1 MPQKPAKARAFAN
14 HNHKRCHDEV
24 MAEALGRCAERGVR
38 LTPVRRR
45 VLQILLES
53 HKPIGA
59 YELLKRL
66 TAEGFPGQPPIVYR
80 ALEFLQFLGVVHRIE
95 SKNAFVACGLPKGV
109 HPSQFLICTECARI
123 AEFES
128 PDVTELLVQTAA
140 VAGFEIAKTTLEI
153 EGVCQDCRT
162 SDR

>member
-1 MPQKPAKARAFAN
+1 MPPTSLDTLAFAT
-14 HNHKRCHDEV
+14 HNHERCHDEV
-24 MAEALGRCAERGVR
+24 MAVALERCAERGVR
-38 LTPVRRR
+38 MTPVRQR

-66 TAEGFPGQPPIVYR
+66 AAEGFPGQPPIIYR

-95 SKNAFVACGLPKGV
+95 SKNAFVACALPKGA
-109 HPSQFLICTECARI
+109 HPAQFLICTECTQI

-128 PDVTELLVQTAA
+128 ADVTKLLEQTAA
-140 VAGFEIAKTTLEI
+140 IAGFKIAKTTLEI
-153 EGVCQDCRT
+153 EGVCENCRAANC
-162 SDR
+162 